1 MLIALGA
8 DSTKSGADVP
18 EIPRLGFMR
27 LPLLPLR
34 SYCNGQSLPMG
45 SPLSLA
51 GLSASMW
58 MTIHGRERGN
68 PSGWFWYFLA
78 IEDTF
83 DKPKRWS
90 RCCQVQVLRFAQQ
103 SRQFACV
110 VHGYLS
116 PAALGLS
123 RKTIN

>member
-1 MLIALGA
+1 LSVFATTSAQWAEFA
-8 DSTKSGADVP
+8 DGLAVVIGWPIGIYVDDDPWLKSG
-18 EIPRLGFMR
+18 
-27 LPLLPLR
+27 
-34 SYCNGQSLPMG
+34 Y
-45 SPLSLA
+45 
-51 GLSASMW
+51 
-58 MTIHGRERGN
+58 